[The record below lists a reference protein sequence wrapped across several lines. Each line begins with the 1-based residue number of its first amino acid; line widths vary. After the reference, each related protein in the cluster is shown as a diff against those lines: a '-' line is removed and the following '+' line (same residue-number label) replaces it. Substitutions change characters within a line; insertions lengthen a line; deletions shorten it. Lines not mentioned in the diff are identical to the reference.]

1 MVKSTLNKFFNSSV
15 PTKLEGT
22 HTKTAS
28 APSNRSSKAPRSRSS
43 QPSTLGLNLLA
54 GKAIVDAI
62 IEPSKNGRVRFQ
74 GSWWSARCE
83 QETTIFPGEMV
94 RVVGRQNITLIVE
107 PVIEPMVEP
116 VVEPASQPAIE
127 PEIEPVVEQNIE
139 PIVKP
144 MPFAMTSAVASTAPN
159 MPSDLPNLN

>member
-22 HTKTAS
+22 HTKKAS
-28 APSNRSSKAPRSRSS
+28 APSNRSSKAPRSRGS
-43 QPSTLGLNLLA
+43 QPSTLGLNLLV

-107 PVIEPMVEP
+107 PVTVEP
-116 VVEPASQPAIE
+116 VTEQAIEPAIE
-127 PEIEPVVEQNIE
+127 PMIEPMIEQNIE

-144 MPFAMTSAVASTAPN
+144 MPFVTTSTVANTAPN
-159 MPSDLPNLN
+159 VPSDLPNLN